1 MGPTMS
7 GEARGKTENGS
18 GAGHVKSKTSQGSSK
33 IPRPTKAAHSK
44 SSSPVAQ
51 TSPPAIPS
59 TDGKVSSGGQ
69 SSINPKAMKKSV
81 SFDID
86 EKDINKGSNGSMKSL
101 NETPVVET
109 EVEGKEV
116 EAGLGPGQ
124 GSSENSVR
132 DTKER
137 TTLENGEKVLN
148 GDVDSEAKEKP
159 GADADTKLS
168 VKESKDEDP
177 EKEKVD
183 GAVVDAQKKVS
194 DEKDGERQEDEVEDV
209 KAIASSPSARFL
221 KFDSEVGRGSFK
233 TVYRGLDTET
243 GVEVAW
249 CELQNSKLNR
259 TERQRFR
266 EEAELLKDL
275 QHPNIVRFFDYWEV
289 TGKNKKYIVLVTE
302 LMTSGTLKT
311 YLKRFKTIKPKIMKS
326 WCRQILK
333 GLHFLHTRSPPVIHR
348 DLKCDNIFITGTTGS
363 VKIGDLGLATLKNK
377 SFVKSVIGTPE
388 FMAPEMY
395 EEHYDESVDVYAFGM
410 CLLEMATSEY
420 PYSECQNAA
429 QIYRRVT
436 SGVRPESFQKLESP
450 MLREIIDGGT
460 RQRKEER
467 FTIKE
472 LLQHEFFD
480 ESTGMYV
487 ELAVPAGE
495 QSESNYQLRL
505 RVEDPKRRRDKHKD
519 DEAIEFGFDVQKDKP
534 EDVAAEMVK
543 SGFLHEEDRMAVT
556 RSIRD
561 RVAQIKAS
569 KYRLIIQQDEKR
581 KLEGEQHK
589 TQQQQQQQQ
598 QQQTSQHQQPQSQ
611 QQQEPSEQQQ
621 QKQQLHQS
629 QIQSDPQQQVGQQ
642 MIQTQESGIQAESRE
657 QESSQTNLPQWTN
670 EGATVESGMG
680 SSLTSEVSSR
690 DSSIHGSQS
699 YHQQQQTYYN
709 QQYQQHQFYSQ
720 PQTSTPPPQNQQ
732 QTYQPYQQ
740 AQYQQQQLGQQYQSM
755 SGHFPQGQMPP
766 QYMKQLDARRHTV
779 PLGQAV
785 VSPSQAHPSA
795 IPPALHQ
802 SLCVT
807 MSAPAQSSRVS
818 PASLPYSAACM
829 STQTAAQQAHP
840 SLSSTLS
847 APARL
852 NGDKSVLMMG
862 QPGMGVLP
870 TSMVVQDPAMA
881 AMQPPLLACQP
892 QSCPHQLPVSGL
904 LTTAFHDTTVTT
916 MAASQTMQQPTLLV
930 GQPSVALPPAMVGV
944 PASMPGAQAASVP
957 AQPAPSL
964 SALPGSSLSA
974 LPGSSLSALPGSSL
988 SALPACSMSAL
999 PASSMSVGPAP
1010 SLPGLP
1016 VSAIPGGPVQDT
1028 ISLPSSQA
1036 VLQSPVML
1044 GPPHLSM
1051 SLSMSGLSGI
1061 PPAAH
1066 PDSATLSVPGSQA
1079 MQHSISLPV
1088 SMYDSPNMSLTSP
1101 QVTSQVGLPLSLS
1114 QPITAP
1120 QYYPYPITSPTK
1132 PSAGAWPEEGRP
1144 FVPFLGS
1151 PSEEEKRFLVGYY
1164 YGHQNSITPPASP
1177 EKASPSRERRP
1188 SLSMSPILPAVA
1200 ENPAE
1205 GNSRMKAKKGTGRP
1219 TTLSLI
1225 GSPPHYQQSL
1235 TLHGY
1240 GNMSSDQTKVRRQPS
1255 LPIMAL
1261 NQEGSPPFY
1270 QLYHPPMSAPLPMQQ
1285 SPTKDN
1291 NFPPHQNQGVPL
1303 VSPLCAQSHLSTVQP
1318 SSSPPIGTVQ
1328 DAINATL
1335 SLNALQEGDK
1345 GTVYMYQQAPAQGIA
1360 PQSVQQ
1366 QFYPPQASVP
1376 GGQQPADQSMGA
1388 GQSQQLD
1395 PQATLPMYQHQI
1407 PGASQQGQSLS
1418 QQVYQANVVPTA
1430 SLAQHDQVVLP
1441 LSQQPL
1447 QPQTG
1452 AVIQDPIHVVSA
1464 IPPQLQQPAPLV
1476 HQQVEQVS
1484 IVPQPGELV
1493 SVVSQQAVPQPGQH
1507 APAQFQIQQVSQ
1519 VPGAPQ
1525 LYQVTQQQHLGQV
1538 PTTADV
1544 QQAVHPDQVMV
1555 TVYQPAVAL
1564 QPLSELGHMPPHHA
1578 ACHLATRQCPSPV
1591 AFYQYPRRT
1600 GTNTV
1605 RPVPL
1610 HGTQP
1615 IRPIPRHVYQSQ
1627 VPADQPRG
1635 SYSPQEQTSG
1645 MVASSQQQV
1654 ANTSVATP
1662 PFQLPIFTQ
1671 QPHTSS
1677 GYSSSPI
1684 SDQSTQ
1690 TSPTQMQEQKQ
1701 DVWQGDQG
1709 GKPHSP
1715 GLEDKAQTEQL
1726 HSQGTTKEGHISDA
1740 DKSDKEGKKDGKKVA
1755 RSKSKRKHE
1764 RPPKLSI
1771 TKIEEGG
1778 LVECQF
1784 ETHKQKT
1791 VTFRFESDEVDPEE
1805 IADNMREEKH
1815 LLEHYV
1821 EVFKEQIREVAKIAK
1836 EKGPTDEPIVLKS
1849 PRIARKFTKKAH
1861 DVEGGPVIRCTII
1874 SLEQEQQV
1882 VECQCDT
1889 SRTSITF
1896 KFNVEDDSPEEMTEN
1911 MVKDRLILEQHSGL
1925 FKEQI
1930 CDIIKTVKEA
1940 EVSEKPLALPYVPS
1954 AGRRRSASQ
1963 GADEKGTQPQQK
1975 LQLEEQQPT
1984 QPEAPKSPSP
1994 QPQAQAQFVPAQAP
2008 AEPPKQG
2015 SPVHQVQQTPV
2026 PIHGVL
2032 PQTVMS
2038 AKVAPSPQVAPP
2050 AQVPPQVVPVQPVQG
2065 MLPGQGV
2072 PLPQVVPQQTVMPP
2086 QGVHGQSLPH
2096 QIPGV
2101 PPQNVYMHSQSLP
2114 VMSMPPHPGMS
2125 LPPGAQMPTQAAAVT
2140 AEMPEGSTVVGRFA
2154 VSSTSDVSQGP
2165 DQKPAESQTVQP
2177 TRPQGQAAT
2186 HKEEAAKSPESLD
2199 NALKGIMKPAD
2210 ASGQTSQTIS
2220 TQTSPQEPTGPSLPD
2235 QSSSQTTQGQ
2245 GTAPQGKPPLQ
2256 KRPSV
2261 EVVPPK
2267 GQGQDVGKPPSG
2279 DVQPQAPAPAP
2290 GESKQQSGVAA
2301 QGTPA
2306 VAGQWQATGQPQPT
2320 APRQAPPGTP
2330 AKSVSPPIQGQ
2341 QVPQEESAGSQ
2352 AVPGQVGVPTGPTQT
2367 GPPSSS
2373 AQGQMLQ
2380 QPPTSSKPASLSPT
2394 PPVPV
2399 KLEEKHKIPR
2409 PGDIED
2415 LKMKLQELA
2424 KQGSK
2429 PTVVAGVPGDTTT
2442 PTPGAVSA
2450 TGEGPQPSMPSVP
2463 GGGAAPV
2470 TVGQMQGSA
2479 FEPVPSSASTQPTT
2493 SHVTTAPAKPQGTV
2507 TVQTTPS
2514 AGESAETTP
2523 SESVTGRFQVT
2534 SVQGETQEGPSAS
2547 NAPPATSSSP
2557 GLEERRGSV
2566 DHPAVTTIRS
2576 DAGFGS
2582 PVPISGSPVQPS
2594 TTQPQPVPTI
2604 PVSSSMPAENQML
2617 QQQYMPPQIPMPGY
2631 MYQYPM
2637 GVPFPYGQLPYAMPA
2652 SGQQGIP
2659 MVPGS
2664 IPGQG
2669 PVTMAT
2675 SLPIQSQYLTGP
2687 ASGQAPMQIPG
2698 SMPPSMG
2705 PIPAVSQLTP
2715 SSGSNGKVGRFLVS
2729 PSAELGPEAKM
2740 EDMPVTTEEQQ
2751 VEGIVQQLVNQ
2762 TVQKVEGQEAVEPS
2776 QTQAPA
2782 AGQDE
2787 TKQGRFLIST
2797 IQDKVSVA
2805 AKNGDMGGQQD
2816 TQSGGP
2822 VDSERDDL
2830 TGQQAAAAAASD
2842 NNAAEKMPSDDDVFK
2857 KPPPIDQ
2864 LRRVPS
2870 SQASQESSGV
2880 SPQQNG
2886 RFRVES
2892 VPMGAATSPVLDE
2905 NNLSSNGEGLNDE
2918 EMKLLLEKHKQELA
2932 EVQMRQKQEVE
2943 RLLIQKKR
2951 PARPHQRSSSVPRI
2965 PNPQLLGYSA
2975 EYSFGSP
2982 SSRWFSYYTLDDFK
2996 VQQLQQGQM
3005 QQLNQAQVQQ
3015 LQQQAQVQ
3023 QMQQQ
3028 VQTAATQEP
3037 GAPPQ
3042 ETQSGPPTPTMMQQ
3056 PRMAGS
3062 KSTESIMSTVSSQVD
3077 VQAQQ
3082 GQEGKKL
3089 TDDLLSKYADLVDW
3103 EKKKGAPT
3111 VTEKLSL
3118 NAIREA
3124 QIRQE
3129 MESSFAVQQAAP
3141 AVQPVLHSGS
3151 SSGSTPS
3158 STPKLGR
3165 KSEGDPPAQ
3174 RQLSSGNIPQYAMP
3188 PPQML
3193 AAHQQMLAHQQQI
3206 LQQQGFADFSQINQQ
3221 TFPGAMH
3228 ADFTQYNQQTF
3239 PTSQAVYIPQQQGWG
3254 AVPPSASL
3262 PQQAYQQ
3269 AQQPQQAPYGHLQ
3282 KGTSNPPTSQ
3292 R

>member
-852 NGDKSVLMMG
+852 NGDK
-862 QPGMGVLP
+862 
-870 TSMVVQDPAMA
+870 
-881 AMQPPLLACQP
+881 
-892 QSCPHQLPVSGL
+892 
-904 LTTAFHDTTVTT
+904 
-916 MAASQTMQQPTLLV
+916 
-930 GQPSVALPPAMVGV
+930 
-944 PASMPGAQAASVP
+944 
-957 AQPAPSL
+957 
-964 SALPGSSLSA
+964 
-974 LPGSSLSALPGSSL
+974 
-988 SALPACSMSAL
+988 
-999 PASSMSVGPAP
+999 
-1010 SLPGLP
+1010 
-1016 VSAIPGGPVQDT
+1016 
-1028 ISLPSSQA
+1028 
-1036 VLQSPVML
+1036 
-1044 GPPHLSM
+1044 
-1051 SLSMSGLSGI
+1051 
-1061 PPAAH
+1061 
-1066 PDSATLSVPGSQA
+1066 
-1079 MQHSISLPV
+1079 
-1088 SMYDSPNMSLTSP
+1088 
-1101 QVTSQVGLPLSLS
+1101 
-1114 QPITAP
+1114 
-1120 QYYPYPITSPTK
+1120 
-1132 PSAGAWPEEGRP
+1132 
-1144 FVPFLGS
+1144 
-1151 PSEEEKRFLVGYY
+1151 
-1164 YGHQNSITPPASP
+1164 
-1177 EKASPSRERRP
+1177 
-1188 SLSMSPILPAVA
+1188 
-1200 ENPAE
+1200 
-1205 GNSRMKAKKGTGRP
+1205 
-1219 TTLSLI
+1219 
-1225 GSPPHYQQSL
+1225 
-1235 TLHGY
+1235 
-1240 GNMSSDQTKVRRQPS
+1240 
-1255 LPIMAL
+1255 
-1261 NQEGSPPFY
+1261 
-1270 QLYHPPMSAPLPMQQ
+1270 
-1285 SPTKDN
+1285 
-1291 NFPPHQNQGVPL
+1291 
-1303 VSPLCAQSHLSTVQP
+1303 
-1318 SSSPPIGTVQ
+1318 
-1328 DAINATL
+1328 
-1335 SLNALQEGDK
+1335 
-1345 GTVYMYQQAPAQGIA
+1345 
-1360 PQSVQQ
+1360 
-1366 QFYPPQASVP
+1366 
-1376 GGQQPADQSMGA
+1376 
-1388 GQSQQLD
+1388 
-1395 PQATLPMYQHQI
+1395 ATLPMYQHQI

>member
-974 LPGSSLSALPGSSL
+974 LPAPSLSALPGSSL
-988 SALPACSMSAL
+988 SALPACSMSGLPACSMSAL

-1016 VSAIPGGPVQDT
+1016 VSAIPGGPVPDT

-1205 GNSRMKAKKGTGRP
+1205 GNSRMKAKKAQAA
-1219 TTLSLI
+1219 
-1225 GSPPHYQQSL
+1225 YMQS
-1235 TLHGY
+1235 
-1240 GNMSSDQTKVRRQPS
+1240 MV
-1255 LPIMAL
+1255 AV
-1261 NQEGSPPFY
+1261 
-1270 QLYHPPMSAPLPMQQ
+1270 A
-1285 SPTKDN
+1285 
-1291 NFPPHQNQGVPL
+1291 PHQ
-1303 VSPLCAQSHLSTVQP
+1303 SYYQP
-1318 SSSPPIGTVQ
+1318 PVVLMP
-1328 DAINATL
+1328 
-1335 SLNALQEGDK
+1335 
-1345 GTVYMYQQAPAQGIA
+1345 
-1360 PQSVQQ
+1360 
-1366 QFYPPQASVP
+1366 
-1376 GGQQPADQSMGA
+1376 DQSGGMVT
-1388 GQSQQLD
+1388 SQQLD
-1395 PQATLPMYQHQI
+1395 QATLPMYQHHI
-1407 PGASQQGQSLS
+1407 PGASQPGQSLS

-1452 AVIQDPIHVVSA
+1452 TVIQDPIHVVSA
-1464 IPPQLQQPAPLV
+1464 IPQQLQQPAPLV

-1484 IVPQPGELV
+1484 MVPQPGELV

-1975 LQLEEQQPT
+1975 LQLEEQQPA

-1994 QPQAQAQFVPAQAP
+1994 QPQAQAQFAPAQAP

-2050 AQVPPQVVPVQPVQG
+2050 AQVPPQVVPVQPVQPVQG
-2065 MLPGQGV
+2065 MIPGQGM
-2072 PLPQVVPQQTVMPP
+2072 PPPQVVPQQNVMPP

-2114 VMSMPPHPGMS
+2114 GMSMPPHPGMS
-2125 LPPGAQMPTQAAAVT
+2125 LPPGSQMPTQVAAVT

-2177 TRPQGQAAT
+2177 TRPQGQAAA

-2220 TQTSPQEPTGPSLPD
+2220 TQTSPQEPAGPSLPD

-2245 GTAPQGKPPLQ
+2245 GTAPQGKAPLQ

-2267 GQGQDVGKPPSG
+2267 GQAQDVGKPPSG
-2279 DVQPQAPAPAP
+2279 DTQPHAPAPAP
-2290 GESKQQSGVAA
+2290 GESKLQSGVAA

-2352 AVPGQVGVPTGPTQT
+2352 AVQSQVGVPASQPQT
-2367 GPPSSS
+2367 GPPTSS

-2450 TGEGPQPSMPSVP
+2450 TGEAPQPSIPSVP

-2652 SGQQGIP
+2652 SGQQGMP

-2805 AKNGDMGGQQD
+2805 AKNGDIWGQQD

-2870 SQASQESSGV
+2870 SQASQEPSGV
-2880 SPQQNG
+2880 SSQQNG

-2905 NNLSSNGEGLNDE
+2905 NNLSSSGEGLNDE

-3028 VQTAATQEP
+3028 VQTAASQEP

-3042 ETQSGPPTPTMMQQ
+3042 ETQSGPPTPTIMQQ

-3254 AVPPSASL
+3254 TVPPSASL

>member
-18 GAGHVKSKTSQGSSK
+18 GAGHVKSKSSQGSSK
-33 IPRPTKAAHSK
+33 IPRPTKVAQSTK

-59 TDGKVSSGGQ
+59 SDGKSGGP
-69 SSINPKAMKKSV
+69 SPINPKAMKKSV

-86 EKDINKGSNGSMKSL
+86 EKEITKGSNGSMKSL
-101 NETPVVET
+101 NETPVLET

-183 GAVVDAQKKVS
+183 GAVVDAQKRVS
-194 DEKDGERQEDEVEDV
+194 EGKDGERLEDEVEDV

-249 CELQNSKLNR
+249 CELQNSKLNK

-289 TGKNKKYIVLVTE
+289 TGKNKKFIVLVTE

-495 QSESNYQLRL
+495 QSDSNYQLRL

-519 DEAIEFGFDVQKDKP
+519 DEAIEFSFDVQKDKS
-534 EDVAAEMVK
+534 EEVAAEMVK

-569 KYRLIIQQDEKR
+569 KFRLNMHQDEKR
-581 KLEGEQHK
+581 KLEGDK
-589 TQQQQQQQQ
+589 MQQQQQQQQ
-598 QQQTSQHQQPQSQ
+598 QQQTSQHQQQQSQ

-621 QKQQLHQS
+621 QQQKQQQLHQS

-642 MIQTQESGIQAESRE
+642 MIQTQDSGIQAESRD
-657 QESSQTNLPQWTN
+657 QESSQTSLPGWTN
-670 EGATVESGMG
+670 EGVAPESGMG

-699 YHQQQQTYYN
+699 YHQQQQQPYYN
-709 QQYQQHQFYSQ
+709 QQFQQYYSQ
-720 PQTSTPPPQNQQ
+720 PPTSTPPPQNQQ

-755 SGHFPQGQMPP
+755 SGHFPQGQMP

-779 PLGQAV
+779 QMGQPIA
-785 VSPSQAHPSA
+785 SPGQAHPSA
-795 IPPALHQ
+795 IPPTLHQ

-807 MSAPAQSSRVS
+807 MSAPAQSTRVS
-818 PASLPYSAACM
+818 PGVPYSAAGM
-829 STQTAAQQAHP
+829 SAQSAAQQAHP

-881 AMQPPLLACQP
+881 AMQ
-892 QSCPHQLPVSGL
+892 
-904 LTTAFHDTTVTT
+904 
-916 MAASQTMQQPTLLV
+916 
-930 GQPSVALPPAMVGV
+930 
-944 PASMPGAQAASVP
+944 
-957 AQPAPSL
+957 
-964 SALPGSSLSA
+964 
-974 LPGSSLSALPGSSL
+974 
-988 SALPACSMSAL
+988 
-999 PASSMSVGPAP
+999 
-1010 SLPGLP
+1010 
-1016 VSAIPGGPVQDT
+1016 
-1028 ISLPSSQA
+1028 
-1036 VLQSPVML
+1036 
-1044 GPPHLSM
+1044 
-1051 SLSMSGLSGI
+1051 
-1061 PPAAH
+1061 
-1066 PDSATLSVPGSQA
+1066 
-1079 MQHSISLPV
+1079 
-1088 SMYDSPNMSLTSP
+1088 
-1101 QVTSQVGLPLSLS
+1101 VGLPLSLS

-1132 PSAGAWPEEGRP
+1132 PPVGARPEEGRP

-1164 YGHQNSITPPASP
+1164 YGHQNSITPPTSP
-1177 EKASPSRERRP
+1177 DKSSPSRERRP

-1205 GNSRMKAKKGTGRP
+1205 GNSRINAKK
-1219 TTLSLI
+1219 
-1225 GSPPHYQQSL
+1225 
-1235 TLHGY
+1235 
-1240 GNMSSDQTKVRRQPS
+1240 
-1255 LPIMAL
+1255 
-1261 NQEGSPPFY
+1261 
-1270 QLYHPPMSAPLPMQQ
+1270 
-1285 SPTKDN
+1285 
-1291 NFPPHQNQGVPL
+1291 
-1303 VSPLCAQSHLSTVQP
+1303 
-1318 SSSPPIGTVQ
+1318 
-1328 DAINATL
+1328 
-1335 SLNALQEGDK
+1335 
-1345 GTVYMYQQAPAQGIA
+1345 
-1360 PQSVQQ
+1360 
-1366 QFYPPQASVP
+1366 
-1376 GGQQPADQSMGA
+1376 
-1388 GQSQQLD
+1388 
-1395 PQATLPMYQHQI
+1395 TLPMYQHQI
-1407 PGASQQGQSLS
+1407 TGASQPGQSLG
-1418 QQVYQANVVPTA
+1418 QQAYQANVASTA
-1430 SLAQHDQVVLP
+1430 SLQQHDQVVVP
-1441 LSQQPL
+1441 LVQQPL
-1447 QPQTG
+1447 PLQAG
-1452 AVIQDPIHVVSA
+1452 AVIPEPAHGVPA
-1464 IPPQLQQPAPLV
+1464 IPQPVQPDPL
-1476 HQQVEQVS
+1476 
-1484 IVPQPGELV
+1484 VPQPAETVSMVPQPVELV
-1493 SVVSQQAVPQPGQH
+1493 SVVSQPVPMVPQPGQH
-1507 APAQFQIQQVSQ
+1507 APLQQFQQVSM
-1519 VPGAPQ
+1519 GPQ
-1525 LYQVTQQQHLGQV
+1525 LFQVHQQHLGQV
-1538 PTTADV
+1538 PTPADVQQVQQVSMGPHLFQVHQQHPGQVPTPADVQQVQQVSMGPQLFQVHQQHPGQVPTPADTQQVQQVSMGPQLFQMHQQHLGQVPTPADTQQVQQVSMDPQLFQMHQQHPGQVPTPADV
-1544 QQAVHPDQVMV
+1544 QQAVQPDQVV
-1555 TVYQPAVAL
+1555 LTFYQPAMTF
-1564 QPLSELGHMPPHHA
+1564 QPQSEHGHLPPHPA
-1578 ACHLATRQCPSPV
+1578 ACHIAAPQCPSPV
-1591 AFYQYPRRT
+1591 AFYQYPRHT
-1600 GTNTV
+1600 GTKPV
-1605 RPVPL
+1605 RPIPL
-1610 HGTQP
+1610 HGSQP
-1615 IRPIPRHVYQSQ
+1615 IRSIPQHVYQSQ
-1627 VPADQPRG
+1627 VVPDQPRG
-1635 SYSPQEQTSG
+1635 CSSPLEQTSG
-1645 MVASSQQQV
+1645 LVASSQSQV
-1654 ANTSVATP
+1654 ANTGVATP
-1662 PFQLPIFTQ
+1662 PIQLPIFTQ

-1677 GYSSSPI
+1677 GYSSSPV

-1690 TSPTQMQEQKQ
+1690 TSPTQTQEQKQ

-1715 GLEDKAQTEQL
+1715 GLEDKAQTEQI

-1821 EVFKEQIREVAKIAK
+1821 EIFKEQIREVAKIAK

-1896 KFNVEDDSPEEMTEN
+1896 KFNVEDDSPEEMTDN
-1911 MVKDRLILEQHSGL
+1911 MVKEGLILEQHSGL

-1930 CDIIKTVKEA
+1930 CDIIKTLKEA
-1940 EVSEKPLALPYVPS
+1940 EVSEKPLALPYIPA

-1963 GADEKGTQPQQK
+1963 SAEEKGTQPQQK
-1975 LQLEEQQPT
+1975 LQLEEQPPA

-1994 QPQAQAQFVPAQAP
+1994 QPQAQAQFAPAQAP

-2015 SPVHQVQQTPV
+2015 SPVHQVPVPQTPV
-2026 PIHGVL
+2026 PVHGVL

-2038 AKVAPSPQVAPP
+2038 AKVAPSPQVVPP
-2050 AQVPPQVVPVQPVQG
+2050 AQVPPQGVPPQPVQPPQG

-2072 PLPQVVPQQTVMPP
+2072 PPPQVVPPQTVMPI
-2086 QGVHGQSLPH
+2086 QGVHGQSLPPSH
-2096 QIPGV
+2096 QMPGV
-2101 PPQNVYMHSQSLP
+2101 SPQNVYMHSQNLP
-2114 VMSMPPHPGMS
+2114 GMAMPPHPGMS
-2125 LPPGAQMPTQAAAVT
+2125 LPPGAQMPAQAPPAS
-2140 AEMPEGSTVVGRFA
+2140 AEKSEGPTVVGRFA

-2165 DQKPAESQTVQP
+2165 DQKPKESQPVQP
-2177 TRPQGQAAT
+2177 TKPQGQVAA

-2220 TQTSPQEPTGPSLPD
+2220 TQTSPQEPTGPSVPD

-2245 GTAPQGKPPLQ
+2245 GTAPQGKAPLQ

-2267 GQGQDVGKPPSG
+2267 GQAQDAGKPPSG
-2279 DVQPQAPAPAP
+2279 DTQPQAPAPAP
-2290 GESKQQSGVAA
+2290 AKPGESKLQSGVAA

-2306 VAGQWQATGQPQPT
+2306 AAGQWQATAQPQPT

-2330 AKSVSPPIQGQ
+2330 AKSVSPPIQ
-2341 QVPQEESAGSQ
+2341 QVLQDESAGSQ
-2352 AVPGQVGVPTGPTQT
+2352 VGMQGQPQMGH
-2367 GPPSSS
+2367 PSSS
-2373 AQGQMLQ
+2373 AQVTTQGQMLQ

-2399 KLEEKHKIPR
+2399 KLDEKHKVPR

-2429 PTVVAGVPGDTTT
+2429 PTVVAGVPGETTT
-2442 PTPGAVSA
+2442 PTPGALSA
-2450 TGEGPQPSMPSVP
+2450 TGEAPQPGMPSAP

-2493 SHVTTAPAKPQGTV
+2493 FVTTTSAKPQGTV

-2523 SESVTGRFQVT
+2523 SEAATGRFQVT
-2534 SVQGETQEGPSAS
+2534 SVQGETQEGTAAS
-2547 NAPPATSSSP
+2547 NAQPASSSSP
-2557 GLEERRGSV
+2557 GPEERRGSV
-2566 DHPAVTTIRS
+2566 DHPAVATIRS

-2582 PVPISGSPVQPS
+2582 PIPISGSPVQPS

-2617 QQQYMPPQIPMPGY
+2617 QQQYMQPQIPMPGH
-2631 MYQYPM
+2631 MYTMYNQYPM
-2637 GVPFPYGQLPYAMPA
+2637 GVPFPYGQLSYTMST
-2652 SGQQGIP
+2652 SGQQGIA

-2669 PVTMAT
+2669 PVTMAAPM
-2675 SLPIQSQYLTGP
+2675 PIQPQQYMTGP
-2687 ASGQAPMQIPG
+2687 VSGQTPMQIPG
-2698 SMPPSMG
+2698 SMPPGMG
-2705 PIPAVSQLTP
+2705 QIPAVSQLTP
-2715 SSGSNGKVGRFLVS
+2715 SSGTNGKVGRFLVS
-2729 PSAELGPEAKM
+2729 PSAELGPETKM

-2762 TVQKVEGQEAVEPS
+2762 TVQKVEGQEAVE
-2776 QTQAPA
+2776 QTQPQAPA
-2782 AGQDE
+2782 VGLDE
-2787 TKQGRFLIST
+2787 TKQGRFLVST
-2797 IQDKVSVA
+2797 IQDEMTVA

-2822 VDSERDDL
+2822 VDSERDDH
-2830 TGQQAAAAAASD
+2830 TGQQLAAAASD

-2870 SQASQESSGV
+2870 SQALQESSGV
-2880 SPQQNG
+2880 GPQQNG
-2886 RFRVES
+2886 RFHVET
-2892 VPMGAATSPVLDE
+2892 VPTNSSMGAASSPVLDE
-2905 NNLSSNGEGLNDE
+2905 SILSSSGEGLNDE
-2918 EMKLLLEKHKQELA
+2918 EMQLLLEKHKQELA

-2943 RLLIQKKR
+2943 RLLTLKKR
-2951 PARPHQRSSSVPRI
+2951 PARPHHRSSSVPRI
-2965 PNPQLLGYSA
+2965 PNRQYTSLLGYPA

-2982 SSRWFSYYTLDDFK
+2982 SSRWYSYYTLDDFK

-3028 VQTAATQEP
+3028 AQTAATQEL
-3037 GAPPQ
+3037 GAMPQ
-3042 ETQSGPPTPTMMQQ
+3042 ETQSGPTTPTMLQQ

-3082 GQEGKKL
+3082 GQEAKKL

-3103 EKKKGAPT
+3103 EKKKGAPPA
-3111 VTEKLSL
+3111 TEKLSL

-3129 MESSFAVQQAAP
+3129 LESGFALPQAVP
-3141 AVQPVLHSGS
+3141 AVPAAQPALHSGS

-3165 KSEGDPPAQ
+3165 KSEGDQPAQ
-3174 RQLSSGNIPQYAMP
+3174 RQLSSGNIPQYTM
-3188 PPQML
+3188 PQMV
-3193 AAHQQMLAHQQQI
+3193 AAHQQMLAHQQQL

-3239 PTSQAVYIPQQQGWG
+3239 PTSQPVYIPQSMGTQQGWG

-3269 AQQPQQAPYGHLQ
+3269 AQQPQQTPYSHLQ
-3282 KGTSNPPTSQ
+3282 KGTSNPPSSQ